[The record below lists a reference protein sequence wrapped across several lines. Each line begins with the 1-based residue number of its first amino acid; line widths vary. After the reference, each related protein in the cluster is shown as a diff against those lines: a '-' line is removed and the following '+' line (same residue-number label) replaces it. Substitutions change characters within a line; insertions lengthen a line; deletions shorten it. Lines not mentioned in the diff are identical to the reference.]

1 MLYKGINFVTN
12 LLIKLFIKN
21 SSHPREPSVRNAYGK
36 LAGVVGICCN
46 VFLFLIKLI
55 AGAIAGSIAIMA
67 DAVNNLSDASGSIV
81 ALIGFKISAK
91 PADKGHPFGH
101 ARFEYISGL
110 AVTFLILIIGVELG
124 RSSIDKIIAPTPVD
138 FTYFTIIILLI
149 SIGVKLWMM
158 LFNKK
163 IGRAIESS
171 TLTATA
177 MDSRNDVITTTAV
190 LLAGII
196 GRLTQLNIDGYV
208 GLCVAVFILISG
220 FGLMKDTIDP
230 LIGVAPTKEL
240 VNYIRDKIMSYEGVL
255 GTHDLAVHDYGPG
268 RCFASVHVEMAAE
281 NNVLESHDIIDN
293 IEREFL
299 SKDNIKLVIHYDPIL
314 TGDEAVGSTRE
325 WLKGVVK
332 SIGSDLSIHDFR
344 MVQGISHTNLIF
356 DIVIPYE
363 SNYDKAKLLSQINA
377 AVKQHDEKYFTVIT
391 VDDSYTSY

>member
-1 MLYKGINFVTN
+1 MTT
-12 LLIKLFIKN
+12 LLIRLFIKN
-21 SSHPREPSVRNAYGK
+21 NGEPRNPVVRNAYGR
-36 LAGVVGICCN
+36 LASIVGICCN
-46 VFLFLIKLI
+46 VFLFLIKLT

-138 FTYFTIIILLI
+138 FSYFTIIILLI

-163 IGRAIESS
+163 IGRTIESS

-177 MDSRNDVITTTAV
+177 MDSRNDVITTSAV

-196 GRLTQLNIDGYV
+196 GKLTQLNIDGYV

-220 FGLMKDTIDP
+220 FVLMKDTIDP
-230 LIGVAPTKEL
+230 LIGVAPKKEL
-240 VNYIRDKIMSYEGVL
+240 VNYIREKIMSYSGVL

-281 NNVLESHDIIDN
+281 NNVMESHDIIDN

-299 SKDNIKLVIHYDPIL
+299 AKDNIKLIIHYDPIL
-314 TGDEAVGSTRE
+314 TGDEAVGTTRE

-332 SIGSDLSIHDFR
+332 NIGSDLSIHDFR

-356 DIVIPYE
+356 DIVVPYE
-363 SNYDKAKLLSQINA
+363 SNYNKEQLLSKINC
-377 AVKQHDEKYFTVIT
+377 AVKQHDEKYYTVIT